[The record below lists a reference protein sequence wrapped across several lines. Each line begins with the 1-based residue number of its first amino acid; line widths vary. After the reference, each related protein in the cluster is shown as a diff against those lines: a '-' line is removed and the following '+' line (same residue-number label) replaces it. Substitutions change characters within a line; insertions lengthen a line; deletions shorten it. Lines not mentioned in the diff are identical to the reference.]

1 MPANKRSQAWD
12 TGLNLATSS
21 AGDPLWQ
28 WLSLSGHCPAPL
40 HPQGSAWTEHIHV
53 SPPLCRA
60 VGPLQELFA
69 QDNERGQHPVGLQR
83 ARWAQGALHPEKPRW
98 RQTFLTLPVDHHHHK
113 NCSWLLQIFSFL
125 YLFHICLSV
134 IFMTEPSLFSPPRCK
149 TSVQCSGDAE
159 GDRDLIYLLQ

>member
-1 MPANKRSQAWD
+1 MAPFLPTVYLMWEKMPANKRSQAWD

-40 HPQGSAWTEHIHV
+40 HPQGSTWTEHIHV

-83 ARWAQGALHPEKPRW
+83 ARGAQGALHPEKPQW
-98 RQTFLTLPVDHHHHK
+98 RHIPHLASGSPSPQK
-113 NCSWLLQIFSFL
+113 LLLAPPDLLISVFIS
-125 YLFHICLSV
+125 YLFICY
-134 IFMTEPSLFSPPRCK
+134 
-149 TSVQCSGDAE
+149 D
-159 GDRDLIYLLQ
+159 